1 METKETKEQE
11 HEKNE
16 EKEIVPIGGVLEL
29 DSISVLTSPSNVID
43 LRRVKKVVAMKKP
56 SEKEQENYRKIQIV
70 ELTFP
75 YPSPV
80 RVWRENIFLKLK
92 PSLLVSQETRLVQCH
107 LRVDVKG
114 TSLCSNVSLS
124 LSLTHLPTHIQTTG
138 GLFSYRNVTDG
149 SVEWEHVRIGLISKI
164 YEIENDFTLITLKP
178 RAQKK
183 FRNVKL
189 KYCPKTFVE
198 MILKSREWWCEYEWK
213 CEARKYADEEEETKP
228 WNTIEIEMFT
238 KRHFEILVQRGID
251 IDASETVLPNSSEII
266 RLRTLNEADSEWWI
280 NRLKKCL
287 PKRIDVEVKESHAT
301 MLCALGRR
309 SSSSMNRELMDG
321 NVVFEEIFLLL
332 EPLSL
337 SLSLFLS

>member
-1 METKETKEQE
+1 
-11 HEKNE
+11 
-16 EKEIVPIGGVLEL
+16 
-29 DSISVLTSPSNVID
+29 
-43 LRRVKKVVAMKKP
+43 
-56 SEKEQENYRKIQIV
+56 
-70 ELTFP
+70 
-75 YPSPV
+75 
-80 RVWRENIFLKLK
+80 
-92 PSLLVSQETRLVQCH
+92 
-107 LRVDVKG
+107 
-114 TSLCSNVSLS
+114 
-124 LSLTHLPTHIQTTG
+124 
-138 GLFSYRNVTDG
+138 
-149 SVEWEHVRIGLISKI
+149 
-164 YEIENDFTLITLKP
+164 
-178 RAQKK
+178 
-183 FRNVKL
+183 
-189 KYCPKTFVE
+189 

-287 PKRIDVEVKESHAT
+287 AKRIDVEVKESHAT

-337 SLSLFLS
+337 SLSLSLFLS